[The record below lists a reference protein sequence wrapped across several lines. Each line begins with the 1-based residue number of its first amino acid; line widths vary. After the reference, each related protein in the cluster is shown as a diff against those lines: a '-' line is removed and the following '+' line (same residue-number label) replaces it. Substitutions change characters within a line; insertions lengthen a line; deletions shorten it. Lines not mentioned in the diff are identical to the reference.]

1 MKTQQ
6 ATPAVKLKSRVEVLN
21 KQMMRVVK
29 QFDVRNKEKGDQARE
44 REKNIISSKYETRW
58 EK

>member
-1 MKTQQ
+1 M
-6 ATPAVKLKSRVEVLN
+6 KLKSRVEVLN